1 MKKKYKVLLL
11 ISNICLIVIGM
22 NVFMNFIPFGSSKI
36 NPILVL
42 IFCLINVALGLK
54 ASFDATNE
62 K

>member
-1 MKKKYKVLLL
+1 M
-11 ISNICLIVIGM
+11 NI
-22 NVFMNFIPFGSSKI
+22 FMNFIPFGSSKI

-42 IFCLINVALGLK
+42 LFCLINVSLALK

>member
-11 ISNICLIVIGM
+11 VSNICLIVIGM
-22 NVFMNFIPFGSSKI
+22 NVFLNFIPFESSKI
-36 NPILVL
+36 NPIL
-42 IFCLINVALGLK
+42 IFILCLINVSVALK